1 VHTCIRHVEVD
12 AQPVQRLVGTFM
24 VAPVHVCQE
33 VGQHWGLRWHKHL
46 ATRHD
51 HAVDDPP
58 LFSFLIIEHLF
69 HHSLEGRVS
78 SMLVTEFVKEGET
91 SRYDMATTFAVVSVS
106 QRDKASATTFPTPG
120 QNSTR
125 K

>member
-1 VHTCIRHVEVD
+1 VEVD

-24 VAPVHVCQE
+24 VAPVRVCQE

-51 HAVDDPP
+51 HVVDDPP

-69 HHSLEGRVS
+69 HHSLEGRV
-78 SMLVTEFVKEGET
+78 EDGET

-125 K
+125 KSKPM